1 MGDFGDHVVG
11 KDVEAG
17 AAGIFHGDP
26 EGFEDEIGALEVDG
40 VAGEGVDDF
49 HDGSLDGLIA
59 FEQGYG
65 MEARVGR
72 GGDAAKHALVE
83 VAEMLSAKGG
93 GSAWDSVDLD
103 MSADSNAGM
112 ARHQIY
118 TSKK

>member
-1 MGDFGDHVVG
+1 MPVVPHPS
-11 KDVEAG
+11 KVAKG
-17 AAGIFHGDP
+17 APPA
-26 EGFEDEIGALEVDG
+26 
-40 VAGEGVDDF
+40 DF
-49 HDGSLDGLIA
+49 HEGGLHGLVA

-103 MSADSNAGM
+103 MSADSKAGM